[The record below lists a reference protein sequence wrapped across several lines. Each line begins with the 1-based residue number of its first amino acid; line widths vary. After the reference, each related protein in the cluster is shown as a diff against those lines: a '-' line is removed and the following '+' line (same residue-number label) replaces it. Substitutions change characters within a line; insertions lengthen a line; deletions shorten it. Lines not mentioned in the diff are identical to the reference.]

1 MPFLPVYG
9 WVGIWTCFFLSCL
22 AAVEASN
29 VVRYIYSNL
38 CRTFHAIRHFF
49 VVSDRTLVLEHLIYM
64 IAGEFSRM

>member
-1 MPFLPVYG
+1 M
-9 WVGIWTCFFLSCL
+9 
-22 AAVEASN
+22 
-29 VVRYIYSNL
+29 VRYIYSNL